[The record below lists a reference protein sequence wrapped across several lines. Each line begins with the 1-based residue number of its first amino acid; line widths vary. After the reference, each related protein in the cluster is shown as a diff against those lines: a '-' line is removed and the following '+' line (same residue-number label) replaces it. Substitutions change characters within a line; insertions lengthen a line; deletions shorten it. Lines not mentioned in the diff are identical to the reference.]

1 MQWIQKNNLKE
12 VPMKDTAQRIAG
24 FKDSI
29 FGVISRLSREHQ
41 AVNLG
46 QGFPDFD
53 GPEWLKEIAYKK
65 MQEGHNQ
72 YAPFAGTPHLR
83 QEVAN
88 YYERFYKLKYNPE
101 TQITIS
107 VGATEAIYLVINAL
121 VNPGDEVV
129 VLEPFYDSYV
139 ASIKMA
145 GGIPVPVT
153 MHAPDFNIDE
163 KELSQAISPRTKLL
177 ILNNPHNPSGKVWS
191 REELLMVANLAIKN
205 DIFVLSDEV
214 YEFLLFDGATHIPT
228 ATLDDMFDRTITISS
243 AGKTFGLTGWKIGWI
258 CANEKVTH
266 ACRLVHQYVTF
277 AVSTPMQEAVAEG
290 LTKLHDYLPGFIELY
305 KGKRDFFYQEL
316 KKLGFDF
323 KIPKGTYF
331 MMVPISAKTDL
342 RDVDFAMKL
351 IQERKVATVPPS
363 AFYLKSAEGEKFL
376 RFCFAKK
383 EETLKE
389 AVKNLQGL

>member
-1 MQWIQKNNLKE
+1 
-12 VPMKDTAQRIAG
+12 MKDTAQRISE

-29 FGVISRLSREHQ
+29 FGVISKLAREHN

-53 GPEWLKEIAYKK
+53 GPEFLKEIAYKK
-65 MQEGHNQ
+65 MQDGHNQ

-83 QEVAN
+83 QEVSN
-88 YYERFYKLKYNPE
+88 YYQKFYNLKYNPE
-101 TQITIS
+101 SQVTIT

-153 MHAPDFNIDE
+153 MHAPDFNVDE
-163 KELSQAISPRTKLL
+163 AELTKAISPRTKLL

-191 REELLMVANLAIKN
+191 KEELLMVSKLAIKN
-205 DIFVLSDEV
+205 DLFVMSDEV
-214 YEFLLFDGATHIPT
+214 YEFLLFDGAKHIPT
-228 ATLDDMFDRTITISS
+228 ATLDDMFDRTITVSS

-258 CANEKVTH
+258 CANEKVSH
-266 ACRLVHQYVTF
+266 ACRLIHQYVTF
-277 AVSTPMQEAVAEG
+277 SVSTPMQEAVADG
-290 LTKLHDYLPGFIELY
+290 LTKLSEYLPGFVELY
-305 KGKRDFFYQEL
+305 KGKRDFFYNEM
-316 KKLGFDF
+316 KSLGFDF
-323 KIPKGTYF
+323 KIPQGTYF
-331 MMVPISAKTDL
+331 MMVPISRKTDL

-351 IQERKVATVPPS
+351 IQEKQVATVPPS
-363 AFYLKSAEGEKFL
+363 AFYLKSTEGEKFL

-383 EETLKE
+383 EETLKQ

>member
-1 MQWIQKNNLKE
+1 MKNLSS
-12 VPMKDTAQRIAG
+12 RIDG

-29 FGVISRLSREHQ
+29 FGVISKLAREHG

-53 GPEWLKEIAYKK
+53 GPEWLKDVAFKK

-72 YAPFAGTPHLR
+72 YAPFPGTHNIR
-83 QEVAN
+83 QEVSN
-88 YYERFYKLKYNPE
+88 YYQKFYGLSYNPE
-101 TQITIS
+101 SEITIS

-121 VNPGDEVV
+121 VNAGDEVV

-145 GGIPVPVT
+145 GGVPVPVT
-153 MHAPDFNIDE
+153 MHAPDFTIDK
-163 KELSQAISPRTKLL
+163 KELEKAITPRTKLL
-177 ILNNPHNPSGKVWS
+177 ILNNPHNPTGKVWS
-191 REELLMVANLAIKN
+191 KEELLDVADLVIKN
-205 DIFVLSDEV
+205 DLYLLSDEV
-214 YEFLLFDGATHIPT
+214 YEFLVFDENKHIPT
-228 ATLDDMFDRTITISS
+228 ATLNGMFERTITVSS

-258 CANEKVTH
+258 CANPKISH
-266 ACRLVHQYVTF
+266 ACRLIHQYVTF
-277 AVSTPMQEAVAEG
+277 AVCTPLQEAVADG
-290 LTKLHDYLPGFIELY
+290 LTKLPEYLPGFVSLY
-305 KGKRDFFYQEL
+305 KEKRDYFYKEL
-316 KKLGFDF
+316 RSLGFDF
-323 KIPKGTYF
+323 KIPAGTYF
-331 MMVPISAKTDL
+331 MMVPISKKTDL
-342 RDVDFAMKL
+342 KDVDFAMKL

-389 AVKNLQGL
+389 AVKNLKGL

>member
-1 MQWIQKNNLKE
+1 
-12 VPMKDTAQRIAG
+12 MKDTAHRIAG

-29 FGVISRLSREHQ
+29 FGVISNLAREHK

-72 YAPFAGTPHLR
+72 YAPFAGTPNLR
-83 QEVAN
+83 QEVSN
-88 YYERFYKLKYNPE
+88 YYSRFYNLKFNPDSE
-101 TQITIS
+101 ITIT
-107 VGATEAIYLVINAL
+107 VGATEAIYLVITAL
-121 VNPGDEVV
+121 INPGDEVI

-153 MHAPDFNIDE
+153 MHAPDFTVDKN
-163 KELSQAISPRTKLL
+163 ELQNAITTKTKLI

-191 REELLMVANLAIKN
+191 REELLDVANLTIKN
-205 DIFVLSDEV
+205 DLYLLSDEV
-214 YEFLLFDGATHIPT
+214 YEFLLFDGAKHLPT
-228 ATLDDMFDRTITISS
+228 ATLEGMWERTITVSS

-258 CANEKVTH
+258 CANQKITQ

-277 AVSTPMQEAVAEG
+277 SVSTPMQEAVAEG
-290 LTKLHDYLPGFIELY
+290 LKKLPEYIPGFVSLY
-305 KGKRDFFYQEL
+305 KSKRDMFYQEL

-323 KIPKGTYF
+323 TIPKGTYF
-331 MMVPISAKTDL
+331 MMVPITKKTNL
-342 RDVDFAMKL
+342 KDVDYAMKL
-351 IQERKVATVPPS
+351 ITENKVATVPPS
-363 AFYLKSAEGEKFL
+363 AFYLKSAEGEKYL

-383 EETLKE
+383 DETLKE
-389 AVKNLQGL
+389 AAINLQGL

>member
-1 MQWIQKNNLKE
+1 
-12 VPMKDTAQRIAG
+12 MKDTAIRVAD

-29 FGVISRLSREHQ
+29 FGVISKLAREHN

-53 GPEWLKEIAYKK
+53 GPDWIKEVAYQK
-65 MQEGHNQ
+65 MKDGHNQ
-72 YAPFAGTPHLR
+72 YAPFMGTQSLR
-83 QEVAN
+83 QEVSL
-88 YYERFYKLKYNPE
+88 YYKKFYGLGYDPE
-101 TQITIS
+101 KEITIT
-107 VGATEAIYLVINAL
+107 VGATEAIYLVITAL
-121 VNPGDEVV
+121 INPGDEVI

-153 MHAPDFNIDE
+153 MHAPNFTIDK
-163 KELSQAISPRTKLL
+163 KELENAITPKTKLI
-177 ILNNPHNPSGKVWS
+177 ILNNPHNPTGKVWS
-191 REELLMVANLAIKN
+191 REELLDVSLLVEKN
-205 DIFVLSDEV
+205 DLYLLSDEV
-214 YEFLLFDGATHIPT
+214 YEFLIFDGVKHIPT
-228 ATLDDMFDRTITISS
+228 ATLEGMMERTITVSS

-258 CANEKVTH
+258 CANEKVTK

-277 AVSTPMQEAVAEG
+277 AVSTPMQEAVAVG
-290 LTKLHDYLPGFIELY
+290 LTKLPDYLPGFVELY
-305 KGKRDFFYQEL
+305 RSKRDFFYNEL
-316 KKLGFDF
+316 KNLGFDF

-331 MMVPISAKTDL
+331 MMVPIKNKTTL
-342 RDVDFAMKL
+342 KDVDFALKL

-363 AFYLKSAEGEKFL
+363 AFYLKSTEGESYL

-389 AVKNLQGL
+389 AAQNLQGL

>member
-1 MQWIQKNNLKE
+1 
-12 VPMKDTAQRIAG
+12 MKDTALRIAD

-29 FGVISRLSREHQ
+29 FGVISKLAREHS

-53 GPEWLKEIAYKK
+53 GPEWIKDIAYKK
-65 MQEGHNQ
+65 MQKGHNQ
-72 YAPFAGTPHLR
+72 YAPFPGTANLR
-83 QEVAN
+83 QEVSN
-88 YYERFYKLKYNPE
+88 YYKKFYGLNYDPE
-101 TQITIS
+101 NQITIS
-107 VGATEAIYLVINAL
+107 VGATEAIYLVITAL

-153 MHAPDFNIDE
+153 MHAPDFSIDK
-163 KELSQAISPRTKLL
+163 KELEKAITPRTKLL
-177 ILNNPHNPSGKVWS
+177 ILNNPHNPTGKVWS
-191 REELLMVANLAIKN
+191 KEELLDVCDLAIKN
-205 DIFVLSDEV
+205 DLYVMSDEV
-214 YEFLLFDGATHIPT
+214 YEFLLFDGAKHIPT
-228 ATLDDMFDRTITISS
+228 ATLDGMFERTITVSS

-258 CANEKVTH
+258 CANEQVTR

-277 AVSTPMQEAVAEG
+277 AVCTPMQEAVAEG
-290 LTKLHDYLPGFIELY
+290 LKKLPDYLPGFVELY
-305 KGKRDFFYQEL
+305 KGKRDFFYQEM
-316 KKLGFDF
+316 KNLGFDF

-331 MMVPISAKTDL
+331 MMVPISGKTDL
-342 RDVDFAMKL
+342 KDVDFALKL
-351 IQERKVATVPPS
+351 VKERKVATVPPS
-363 AFYLKSAEGEKFL
+363 AFYLKSAEGEKYL

-389 AVKNLQGL
+389 AVNNLKGL